1 MGTRGGIWGL
11 SSLEEKTLCWC
22 PSWVCGVWGQEV
34 ELWDGE
40 LDRAALPLG
49 TLSLLMHSCW
59 SSWKISADWEKE
71 EDRAWLCLL
80 GRKRLSSR
88 PDLSVPLETRASLS
102 TFCVEIRASAG
113 LWASLC
119 SSSGCCSELLMELTF
134 VEKQDLRL
142 QYILLRIWFSVSNV
156 GMCTP

>member
-11 SSLEEKTLCWC
+11 SSLEER
-22 PSWVCGVWGQEV
+22 VCGVWGYEA

-40 LDRAALPLG
+40 LDRAALPVG

-71 EDRAWLCLL
+71 VDRTWLCLL

-88 PDLSVPLETRASLS
+88 PGLSGPLETRASPS
-102 TFCVEIRASAG
+102 PFCPEDRASSG
-113 LWASLC
+113 LQTSLC
-119 SSSGCCSELLMELTF
+119 SSSCCCSKLLMELTF
-134 VEKQDLRL
+134 VEEKDLQL
-142 QYILLRIWFSVSNV
+142 QYTLLW
-156 GMCTP
+156 M